1 MPAPVAAVVPAG
13 RDVQLHLLAVVAQ
26 NARERPGRLEKRI
39 GVACI
44 EPDRSAAE
52 RLAAASSREHVVA
65 PKILCVVK
73 RAGGRLA
80 AGAPESRRV
89 AADRAEPVRSDADQ
103 VERSETAHG
112 DSADRHTLRIRALA
126 LQRQSDR
133 FA

>member
-1 MPAPVAAVVPAG
+1 MEPPGCESRGLAAREGAHVEPQVVGRMPAPVAAVVPAG

-89 AADRAEPVRSDADQ
+89 AADRAESGPD
-103 VERSETAHG
+103 
-112 DSADRHTLRIRALA
+112 
-126 LQRQSDR
+126 
-133 FA
+133 

>member
-1 MPAPVAAVVPAG
+1 MPAPVAAVVSAG

-26 NARERPGRLEKRI
+26 NTCERPGRIEKRI
-39 GVACI
+39 GVAYI

-52 RLAAASSREHVVA
+52 HLPAATSREHVVTSE
-65 PKILCVVK
+65 ILCVVE
-73 RAGGRLA
+73 RTGRRLA

-89 AADRAEPVRSDADQ
+89 AADRAEPVRSDAGQ